1 MQSTES
7 WNKIVSQYNK
17 IRNNKEEVV
26 QASWEF
32 IFSTL
37 FNYSDSEIDSQRPV
51 QMGSTPKYPDII
63 IKNENED

>member
-1 MQSTES
+1 MQSTDS

-17 IRNNKEEVV
+17 IRNNKEEVG

-37 FNYSDSEIDSQRPV
+37 FN
-51 QMGSTPKYPDII
+51 
-63 IKNENED
+63 

>member
-17 IRNNKEEVV
+17 IHNNKEEVV
-26 QASWEF
+26 QASCEF

-37 FNYSDSEIDSQRPV
+37 FNYSYS
-51 QMGSTPKYPDII
+51 
-63 IKNENED
+63 

>member
-7 WNKIVSQYNK
+7 WNKIVSQSNK

-51 QMGSTPKYPDII
+51 QREVLQNILI
-63 IKNENED
+63 LL